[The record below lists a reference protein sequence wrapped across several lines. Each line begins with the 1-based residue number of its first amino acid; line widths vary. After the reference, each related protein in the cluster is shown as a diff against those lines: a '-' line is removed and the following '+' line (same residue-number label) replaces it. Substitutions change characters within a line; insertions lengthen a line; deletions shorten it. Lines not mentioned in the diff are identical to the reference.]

1 MIKPYRLEGDRIIFP
16 GGTNSLNAQD
26 GALIVIDGQKV
37 GTSSSI
43 LQAINPNDVAS
54 VNVSTS
60 PVDIQRHTGLN
71 SVGVIE
77 IETKRGTIDQE
88 ATTPTEPEEQLY
100 QNGQRIPRDFWQRRA
115 KFPETQPTTL
125 FWSLGVHLSQLG
137 HAEFEVATNHV
148 IGKFLIRAELVNA
161 DGNLIRI
168 EKPIEIIP

>member
-1 MIKPYRLEGDRIIFP
+1 MSPPARLTFSVTRDLTRLALSKLKPKE
-16 GGTNSLNAQD
+16 A
-26 GALIVIDGQKV
+26 
-37 GTSSSI
+37 
-43 LQAINPNDVAS
+43 
-54 VNVSTS
+54 
-60 PVDIQRHTGLN
+60 
-71 SVGVIE
+71 
-77 IETKRGTIDQE
+77 TIDQE
-88 ATTPTEPEEQLY
+88 TATPTEPEEQLY

-148 IGKFLIRAELVNA
+148 IGKFLIRAELVNT